1 MALMRLRVVLAL
13 AILFAPVVAHGFCLG
28 TFHIHVFR
36 DLNGNGVLDPGEPG
50 LPNVTV
56 QVDWMADGTI
66 DQTLIT
72 DANGDADLPAVA
84 SNPYRFRIV
93 VPPNATQTTANP
105 PDQFV
110 NCIAFGPTN
119 VQFGLAVAAPAPA
132 MSPPALMLLAAALAG
147 VSFTVL
153 RRA

>member
-1 MALMRLRVVLAL
+1 MRARVVLAL
-13 AILFAPVVAHGFCLG
+13 AIVFVPVVAHGFCVG

-56 QVDWMADGTI
+56 QVDYQANGTI
-66 DQTLIT
+66 DSTLIT
-72 DANGDADLPAVA
+72 DANGDADLPTIAVF
-84 SNPYRFRIV
+84 PYRLRIV
-93 VPPNATQTTANP
+93 VPPGATQTTANP
-105 PDQFV
+105 PDQTV

-119 VQFGLAVAAPAPA
+119 VQFGLALTAPAPA
-132 MSPPALMLLAAALAG
+132 TSPLTLMLLAMALAG
-147 VSFTVL
+147 VSVLAL